1 MSFGIYKIMF
11 HKSAKKHL
19 LNIKSANLLGKFEVL
34 LEIIKKNP
42 YKNPPPYKKL
52 SGDLKEMYSRRINIH
67 HRLVYEVCN
76 SEKTIKILKIW
87 KHYE

>member
-1 MSFGIYKIMF
+1 MYNIIF
-11 HKSAKKHL
+11 HKSTKKHL
-19 LNIKSANLLGKFEVL
+19 SNIKSANLSGKLKVL

-42 YKNPPPYKKL
+42 YQNPPPYEKL

-76 SEKTIKILKIW
+76 SGKTIKILKIW
-87 KHYE
+87 NHYE

>member
-1 MSFGIYKIMF
+1 MYNIIF
-11 HKSAKKHL
+11 HKSTKKHL
-19 LNIKSANLLGKFEVL
+19 SNIKSANLLGKFEML
-34 LEIIKKNP
+34 LEIIRKNP
-42 YKNPPPYKKL
+42 YQNPPPCEKL

-87 KHYE
+87 NHYE